1 MTIAGIN
8 MTVAAS
14 VLSAIGEIARFAS
27 AEQIS
32 RRPWRTPSASSACS
46 RTSWRSP
53 AS

>member
-27 AEQIS
+27 GE
-32 RRPWRTPSASSACS
+32 RG
-46 RTSWRSP
+46 
-53 AS
+53 